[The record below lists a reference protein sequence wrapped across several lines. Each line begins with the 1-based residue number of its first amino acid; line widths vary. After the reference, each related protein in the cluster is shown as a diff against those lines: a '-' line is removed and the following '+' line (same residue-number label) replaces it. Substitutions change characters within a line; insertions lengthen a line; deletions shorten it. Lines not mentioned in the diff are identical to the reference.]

1 MIFGCSL
8 YIIDVVN
15 GRASEFMARPREFD
29 ETAVL
34 DAAIQQFW
42 LRGYEATSV
51 RDLADEMGIAG
62 ASLYNAFGDKRAL
75 YERSLNRYLDQT
87 FRERIRRLEHS
98 LPPRDAIAAF
108 LQEIIKRSL
117 NDKQRLGCLLVNSA
131 LESAPLDGELQQI
144 VAMFLN
150 EVESFFLRCVTK
162 GQRDETIPKTQSAED
177 LARLLLGVLLGIRVL
192 ARARPDRKLLEGL
205 VRPVFAMLDNPVP
218 AKRRRKAGPVRC
230 TV

>member
-1 MIFGCSL
+1 
-8 YIIDVVN
+8 
-15 GRASEFMARPREFD
+15 MARPREFD
-29 ETAVL
+29 EAAVL

-62 ASLYNAFGDKRAL
+62 ASLYNAFGNKRTL
-75 YERSLNRYLDQT
+75 FERSLNRYLDQT

-98 LPPRDAIAAF
+98 LPPQDAIVAF

-131 LESAPLDGELQQI
+131 LEITPLDRELQQI
-144 VAMFLN
+144 VATFLN
-150 EVESFFLRCVTK
+150 EVESFFLRCVTS
-162 GQRDETIPKTQSAED
+162 GQHEGTISRAQSAED
-177 LARLLLGVLLGIRVL
+177 FARLLLGVLLGIRVL

-205 VRPVFAMLDNPVP
+205 VRPVFALLDNPAS
-218 AKRRRKAGPVRC
+218 AKRPRGTRPVAS
-230 TV
+230 

>member
-1 MIFGCSL
+1 
-8 YIIDVVN
+8 
-15 GRASEFMARPREFD
+15 MARPREFD
-29 ETAVL
+29 EAAVL

-62 ASLYNAFGDKRAL
+62 ASLYNAFGSKRML
-75 YERSLNRYLDQT
+75 FERSLNRYLDQT

-98 LPPRDAIAAF
+98 LPPRDAIVAF

-131 LESAPLDGELQQI
+131 LETIPHDKEHQQI
-144 VAMFLN
+144 VATFLN
-150 EVESFFLRCVTK
+150 EVESFFLRCVTL
-162 GQRDETIPKTQSAED
+162 GQRDDAIPKAQTAED
-177 LARLLLGVLLGIRVL
+177 FARLLLGVLLGIRVL

-205 VRPVFAMLDNPVP
+205 VRPVFALLDNAAPG
-218 AKRRRKAGPVRC
+218 KRPGKSGKRAAIQGSDESK
-230 TV
+230 